1 MRIVEYYR
9 CEKCNRLYETMEEAQ
24 RCEEGHA
31 ARELLKVCGV
41 TYMGGEVFPSEIMLR
56 DLKTKE
62 VQRYYKG

>member
-1 MRIVEYYR
+1 MTIVEYYR
-9 CEKCNRLYETMEEAQ
+9 CEKCRRLYESADEAL

-31 ARELLKVCGV
+31 EKELLKVCGV
-41 TYMGGEVFPSEIMLR
+41 TYLGGQVFPEEIMLR